1 MYTDIY
7 TLLITGRIPVSA
19 YFLLISGFPRKSI
32 QDDFAAAFPPSAAL
46 FIQRLILTSLVHRFQ
61 LYIEKIVTPARLL
74 CQQQII

>member
-32 QDDFAAAFPPSAAL
+32 QDDFAAAFPPPAAL
-46 FIQRLILTSLVHRFQ
+46 FVQRLILTSLVHRFQ
-61 LYIEKIVTPARLL
+61 LCFNKAEDIYRLVIL
-74 CQQQII
+74 KKL